1 VVRITGGRRVSSRR
15 APALSRK
22 RQERRVA
29 RLRRLKDGDVAD
41 LVFIVL
47 TLAFF
52 ALTALLVGAIDRRW
66 SR

>member
-1 VVRITGGRRVSSRR
+1 MRPDAVKEPSRSTWK
-15 APALSRK
+15 AP
-22 RQERRVA
+22 EGFEY
-29 RLRRLKDGDVAD
+29 GDVAD

-52 ALTALLVGAIDRRW
+52 ALAALLVGAIDRRW